1 MRTQPDPLKKVL
13 TPRDVLELPGP
24 DGKRGHI
31 IHYDG
36 ALPGFGLRVTKA
48 GARSFVLN
56 YRADGIERR
65 ITLGSIAA
73 NATQA
78 SLKSVLVEMRA
89 KATHIKGAAKYD
101 GRDVLAERKA
111 SRERATVADLAER
124 YLETHAPKKRA
135 SSQKNDKA
143 MIDNFVLP
151 ALKNRRVEDVEFE
164 HIDAL
169 HRKISKDGSPIAAN
183 RVVSLLS
190 KMFSL
195 AIKWKLRSQSSG
207 NPAKGI
213 ERNPEEGRRRY
224 LTRDE
229 LKNLGMALAAHRK
242 KSSANAVRLLLLTG
256 ARRGEVLGATWDQFD
271 LDAGVWTKPSAHTKQ
286 KKEHRVPISGAARLL
301 LVQMREDAEKAA
313 AKEKVAPSPL
323 LFIGPDGKPQ
333 SDLKHFWA
341 GICEDAGITGVRI
354 HDLRHTYASVLA
366 SAGQTLPVIGQL
378 LGHTNPNTT
387 ARYAHLFDDPLR
399 AATERAA
406 SVIESRTT
414 DAEII
419 QFEKRSS

>member
-195 AIKWKLRSQSSG
+195 AIQWKLRSQSSG